1 MSNST
6 TVPFPSTTSTKKTTT
21 TNTSS
26 ITSGTS
32 TMLPHHSVVHATN
45 YVTPS
50 GLDVTETEVG
60 RALVEELHK
69 REGVENQI
77 HHQVS
82 CFQKN

>member
-1 MSNST
+1 
-6 TVPFPSTTSTKKTTT
+6 
-21 TNTSS
+21 
-26 ITSGTS
+26 
-32 TMLPHHSVVHATN
+32 MLPHHSVVHATN